1 MVGVPLQP
9 LKKQLKQAEKEW
21 HAATR
26 NELWRAFWL
35 GIKMVFLPTQGNE
48 LSQLHEDSQKKLL
61 SKWKKA
67 YHLKQLLE
75 TRQKAITSYQTYKS
89 GHLSRS
95 DAVTN
100 VLEYQAAKY
109 ISSGKSRDFNSW
121 LTVISAQKAR
131 ERE

>member
-1 MVGVPLQP
+1 MVGVPLQS
-9 LKKQLKQAEKEW
+9 LEKQLKQAEKEW

-26 NELWRAFWL
+26 NELWHAIWQGF
-35 GIKMVFLPTQGNE
+35 KMVLLPIQGKE
-48 LSQLHEDSQKKLL
+48 LNQLHEDSQKELL

-75 TRQKAITSYQTYKS
+75 TRQKAITGYRAYKA

-95 DAVTN
+95 DAAAN

-109 ISSGKSRDFNSW
+109 ISSGKSRDFDSW